1 MNKKIYICIGSKK
14 RFEDFLNKKIPEG
27 EEIFYF
33 LDLIKDYNAN
43 LRQQYAYLHGEIDVK
58 NLIVHADDY
67 ASVYEHVIQNFVAI
81 VTTNHNVETT
91 FLHNP
96 PQRVIDSLKVKYSDV
111 MEYHLP
117 EYKNLNKSVLKEI
130 WDTVDVDIVGQKKAK
145 KAVISNLYRHCDQ
158 SYKKPIVL
166 LFLGDSGIGK
176 TEMAKTISKVLG
188 GNLLRVQFSMM
199 QTTEGYNYVFGAEHS
214 KSSLAKDLM
223 ARESN
228 IVLIDEFDKVNPIF
242 YNAFYQMFD
251 EGIFVDTNYRVD
263 LERCIFIC
271 TSNFMSEA
279 DAIKSMGMPIFS
291 RFNEAIIFEDLS
303 VSDKEELLKR
313 IYEAYLM
320 NLSKEEKN
328 VIEGTDIYKWHK
340 DRLKDYKNVRIIR
353 SRVEKAINDK
363 LVEPIIAGD
372 VNKGNT
378 YES

>member
-1 MNKKIYICIGSKK
+1 MNRKIYICIGSKK
-14 RFEDFLNKKIPEG
+14 DFEDFIDEKIPTG

-33 LDLIKDYNAN
+33 LELIKDYNAN
-43 LRQQYAYLHGEIDVK
+43 LRQQYAYMHGEIDVK

-81 VTTNHNVETT
+81 VTTNHNVDTT

-96 PQRVIDSLKVKYSDV
+96 PQRVIDSLKMKYSDV
-111 MEYHLP
+111 IEYHLSD
-117 EYKNLNKSVLKEI
+117 YKKLDKAVLKEI
-130 WDTVDVDIVGQKKAK
+130 WDAINVDIVGQMKAK
-145 KAVISNLYRHCDQ
+145 KAVVSNLYRQCDP

-166 LFLGDSGIGK
+166 MFLGDSGIGK
-176 TEMAKTISKVLG
+176 TEMAKSISKVLG

-228 IVLIDEFDKVNPIF
+228 IVLIDEFDKVNPVF

-271 TSNFMSEA
+271 TSNYMSEA
-279 DAIKSMGMPIFS
+279 EAIKNMGMPIFS
-291 RFNEAIIFEDLS
+291 RFNDAIIFENLS
-303 VSDKEELLKR
+303 IADKEVLLKR
-313 IYEAYLM
+313 IYATYID
-320 NLSKEEKN
+320 NLSEDERSIIEE
-328 VIEGTDIYKWHK
+328 TDIYNWHK
-340 DRLKDYKNVRIIR
+340 DRLKNFKNVRIIR

-363 LVEPIIAGD
+363 LVEPIITGD
-372 VNKGNT
+372 
-378 YES
+378 E